1 MFGIR
6 TTLRIGA
13 VVFGASAVL
22 LVLAPD
28 FFISLL
34 SLPSE
39 GAPLQ
44 WSMRMIGVTLV
55 ALAGNMW
62 ANSSQPDDRRVRSI
76 GVVMALAASGLGL
89 LTLMIPAEL
98 SWFTLVYAA
107 VGFAFGLN
115 YTVCLLRGKY

>member
-13 VVFGASAVL
+13 VVFGASALL

-34 SLPSE
+34 NLPSE
-39 GAPLQ
+39 DASLQ

-62 ANSSQPDDRRVRSI
+62 ANSSQPDDLRVRGI

-98 SWFTLVYAA
+98 SWFTLAYAA
-107 VGFAFGLN
+107 VGFSFGLN
-115 YTVCLLRGKY
+115 YTVCLLREKY